1 MRAVVIAL
9 LIVGGWTGE
18 VSAQRLI
25 ERGQVTNP
33 LWDQRDPVPA
43 GVVRGLH
50 AYGGWFVFGPYLA
63 GDDDHA
69 WHHEIGGFLELLRT
83 PRTSL
88 LVTTQIEF
96 IADPHNEIDF
106 NPRAIFW
113 EEGLVLTRRLRGF
126 DLQVGYY
133 HRCKHDID
141 NLDLGVERSLVYG
154 SLRGRAIVPLA
165 EARPH
170 DAYAAV
176 SADLYTL
183 AWEGR
188 EPSAFEGL
196 GTDWGR
202 LLGSADAIVHVRR
215 SLAGAGV
222 GVYATA
228 YGGLHVYGA
237 RDGFFDRFTRL
248 RRAYPHGGVAAGLS
262 LRGRATL
269 RLGVEY
275 EYLPDTGIPVIPRG
289 AHLVRLVVRAASPF
303 AVQ

>member
-1 MRAVVIAL
+1 MRAIIVVLLVAGCCASEAL
-9 LIVGGWTGE
+9 G
-18 VSAQRLI
+18 QRLI

-33 LWDQRDPVPA
+33 LWDQRDPVPEGA
-43 GVVRGLH
+43 WRGLH
-50 AYGGWFVFGPYLA
+50 MLGGWFAFGPYLA

-69 WHHEIGGFLELLRT
+69 WHHEIGGFLELVRT

-88 LVTTQIEF
+88 FVTTQIEF
-96 IADPHNEIDF
+96 IADPHNEINF

-113 EEGLVLTRRLRGF
+113 EEGLVLTRRLSGF

-141 NLDLGVERSLVYG
+141 NLELGTERSLIYG
-154 SLRGRAIVPLA
+154 SLRGRAIVPLS

-176 SADLYTL
+176 SADLYTHT
-183 AWEGR
+183 WEGR
-188 EPSAFEGL
+188 EPPAFEGF
-196 GTDWGR
+196 GTDWRR
-202 LLGSADAIVHVRR
+202 LLGTADATVHVRR
-215 SLAGAGV
+215 PLAGPGV

-228 YGGLHVYGA
+228 FGGLNVYGA
-237 RDGFFDRFTRL
+237 NSGFFDRFAEL
-248 RRAYPHGGVAAGLS
+248 RRVYPHGGVAAGLS

-269 RLGVEY
+269 RLGIEY
-275 EYLPDTGIPVIPRG
+275 EYLPDTGIPVAPRD
-289 AHLVRLVVRAASPF
+289 AHLVRLVVRVTSPF